1 MKRQAANMKQRL
13 HAGFT
18 LAETLITVTLIGV
31 VFLAISGGFIAY
43 QKAYTNIT
51 KKANAQTLLS
61 TAVMEIT
68 NDLRNADPSQIN
80 DDGSFYTSA
89 RGYTIYYANET
100 DSLSQGILVKPKDS
114 DTSGLKSM
122 PLVTD
127 KTNTEGLYTYLE
139 YSQESKTNLQYDK
152 TNKIFSFTI
161 SVCDLQSGKTLE
173 TQQISVKPNNTK

>member
-1 MKRQAANMKQRL
+1 MKRQAVSMKQRL

-61 TAVMEIT
+61 TAINEIT

-89 RGYTIYYANET
+89 RGYTIYYANDT
-100 DSLSQGILVKPKDS
+100 DSLSEGILVKPRDG
-114 DTSGLKSM
+114 DTPALKSM
-122 PLVTD
+122 PLVTN
-127 KTNTEGLYTYLE
+127 KTNTEGLYTHLE
-139 YSQESKTNLQYDK
+139 INGSKTNLQYNK
-152 TNKIFSFTI
+152 TKKIFSFTI
-161 SVCDLQSGKTLE
+161 SVYDLQSRKALE
-173 TQQISVKPNNTK
+173 TRQISVKPNNTK

>member
-1 MKRQAANMKQRL
+1 MKHRL

-89 RGYTIYYANET
+89 RGYTIYYANDT
-100 DSLSQGILVKPKDS
+100 DSLSKGILVKPKPKDG
-114 DTSGLKSM
+114 DTSALKSM
-122 PLVTD
+122 PLVTN

-139 YSQESKTNLQYDK
+139 FNGSKTNLQYDK
-152 TNKIFSFTI
+152 TEKNDKTEKIFSFTI
-161 SVCDLQSGKTLE
+161 SVYDRQSRKALE

>member
-1 MKRQAANMKQRL
+1 MKQRL

-61 TAVMEIT
+61 TAINEIT

-89 RGYTIYYANET
+89 RGYTIYYANDT
-100 DSLSQGILVKPKDS
+100 DSLSEGILVKPRDG
-114 DTSGLKSM
+114 DTPALKSM
-122 PLVTD
+122 PLVTN

-139 YSQESKTNLQYDK
+139 FNGPIIFAQDRVGKNGKTE
-152 TNKIFSFTI
+152 KIFSFTI
-161 SVCDLQSGKTLE
+161 SVYDLQSRKALE

>member
-1 MKRQAANMKQRL
+1 MKQRL

-31 VFLAISGGFIAY
+31 VFLAVSGGFIAY

-61 TAVMEIT
+61 TAINEIT

-80 DDGSFYTSA
+80 EDGSFYTSA
-89 RGYTIYYANET
+89 RGYAIYYASET
-100 DSLSQGILVKPKDS
+100 KDLSMGILVKPKDG
-114 DTSGLKSM
+114 DTDALRSM
-122 PLVTD
+122 PLVTN

-139 YSQESKTNLQYDK
+139 YNGAKTNLQYDK
-152 TNKIFSFTI
+152 TAGVFSFTI
-161 SVCDLQSGKTLE
+161 SVYDLQSRKALE

>member
-1 MKRQAANMKQRL
+1 MKRQAVSMKHRL

-31 VFLAISGGFIAY
+31 VFLAVSGGFIAY

-61 TAVMEIT
+61 TAINEIT

-80 DDGSFYTSA
+80 ENGSFYTSA
-89 RGYTIYYANET
+89 RGYAIYYAE
-100 DSLSQGILVKPKDS
+100 DLSMGILVKPEDG
-114 DTSGLKSM
+114 DTDALRSM
-122 PLVTD
+122 PLVTN

-139 YSQESKTNLQYDK
+139 YNGAKTNLQYDK
-152 TNKIFSFTI
+152 TDDKTAGVFTFTI
-161 SVCDLQSGKTLE
+161 SVYDLQSGKALE
-173 TQQISVKPNNTK
+173 TQQISVRPNNTK